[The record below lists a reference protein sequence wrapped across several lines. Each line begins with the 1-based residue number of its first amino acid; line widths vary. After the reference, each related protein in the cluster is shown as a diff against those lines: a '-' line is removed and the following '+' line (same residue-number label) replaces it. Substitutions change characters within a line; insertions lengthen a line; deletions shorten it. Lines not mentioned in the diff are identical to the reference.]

1 MQNENI
7 KPTEAA
13 AVAVSSNSSI
23 SEDTSVTGNYT
34 VTCTAA
40 DGTIRWQDTFKNLVV
55 NVGKTDLLNKY
66 FAGTSYTAAWYLGL
80 VDGASSPTYNAADTM
95 SSHSGWTENVGYS
108 QSTRPAAAFGSASA
122 SGGGAGSAGTGTI
135 STSATAFSINA
146 TGTIA
151 GAFLTTSNTK
161 SGTTGTLYSAGS
173 FTTGNRSVLSGDTL
187 NVTYTANC

>member
-95 SSHSGWTENVGYS
+95 ASHSGWTENVGYS